1 VIDDAQDPPVAR
13 CPDDIGVPRSVDAAL
28 ARRRA
33 GQLPTPPGP
42 DGAHWI
48 RPRGITD
55 GASRRDVM
63 ASNEPF
69 GFDPD
74 DLDRFFPGAGDQLR
88 GALSQFARML
98 NASGEGR
105 ARSGT
110 FDETGRARR
119 GSPVSETT
127 GDTGEGV
134 WMIYTVDADGDA
146 RVEQVFATELEA
158 LRANKH
164 NTDSNRMV
172 RFLPY
177 GMPVTVLDAPVAPP
191 PGDGPAA

>member
-1 VIDDAQDPPVAR
+1 
-13 CPDDIGVPRSVDAAL
+13 
-28 ARRRA
+28 
-33 GQLPTPPGP
+33 
-42 DGAHWI
+42 
-48 RPRGITD
+48 
-55 GASRRDVM
+55 M
-63 ASNEPF
+63 ASNETF

-88 GALSQFARML
+88 GALGQFARML

-105 ARSGT
+105 GRPGT
-110 FDETGRARR
+110 SDELGRRHRAA
-119 GSPVSETT
+119 PAPETT

-146 RVEQVFATELEA
+146 RVEQVYATELEA

-164 NTDSNRMV
+164 NTDSNRSV

-177 GMPVTVLDAPVAPP
+177 GIPVAVLDSPVNPP
-191 PGDGPAA
+191 PGDDPEA

>member
-1 VIDDAQDPPVAR
+1 
-13 CPDDIGVPRSVDAAL
+13 
-28 ARRRA
+28 
-33 GQLPTPPGP
+33 
-42 DGAHWI
+42 
-48 RPRGITD
+48 
-55 GASRRDVM
+55 M

-88 GALSQFARML
+88 GALGQFARML

-105 ARSGT
+105 P
-110 FDETGRARR
+110 FDEFGRPRR
-119 GSPVSETT
+119 AVPASETT

-134 WMIYTVDADGDA
+134 WMIYSVDADGDA
-146 RVEQVFATELEA
+146 RVEQVYATELEA

-164 NTDSNRMV
+164 NTDTNRSV

-177 GMPVTVLDAPVAPP
+177 GIPVAVLDAPVAPP
-191 PGDGPAA
+191 PGDDPEG